1 VWRLDWGDG
10 GVWRCGGGREICEEL
25 CNGEAGTRI
34 AESGSDFG
42 QGHEDKGALREAGMR
57 NLKAGFR
64 EDEIAV
70 KENVEVEGAGAI
82 GDGVGAVTTEEVLD
96 EKEGSEEGTRSER
109 GIKDNDCI

>member
-1 VWRLDWGDG
+1 LDWGDG
-10 GVWRCGGGREICEEL
+10 GVWRCGGGREICQEL
-25 CNGEAGTRI
+25 RSREAGTRI

-70 KENVEVEGAGAI
+70 KENVEVEGAGTV
-82 GDGVGAVTTEEVLD
+82 GDGVGAITTEEALD
-96 EKEGSEEGTRSER
+96 EKEGSEEGARSER
-109 GIKDNDCI
+109 GVKDDDGI